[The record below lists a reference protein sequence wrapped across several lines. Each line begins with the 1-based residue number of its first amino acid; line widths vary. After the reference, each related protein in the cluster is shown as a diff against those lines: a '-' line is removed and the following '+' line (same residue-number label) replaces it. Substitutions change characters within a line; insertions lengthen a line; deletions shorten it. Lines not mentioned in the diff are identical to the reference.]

1 MEQQEKNY
9 EKAVEYNRDLMNLSN
24 TTYLEVITAQ
34 QSLLQSQIQLESVKM
49 NNNLGV
55 ITLYQVL
62 GGGR

>member
-1 MEQQEKNY
+1 
-9 EKAVEYNRDLMNLSN
+9 MNLSN